1 MCCIIFKFV
10 QGANFITCNELF
22 TIGKLNVSLVLHEF
36 IPTLIFTYN
45 DIIIWPWGEAMAI
58 VMDDLKI
65 WHGFPSVQ
73 GAIDG
78 THISIVKHVL
88 FLEYYYYH
96 KSCGYSSVA

>member
-1 MCCIIFKFV
+1 
-10 QGANFITCNELF
+10 
-22 TIGKLNVSLVLHEF
+22 
-36 IPTLIFTYN
+36 
-45 DIIIWPWGEAMAI
+45 MAI